1 MPLRAFALSLACL
14 LAPAAAQATGW
25 ESFFQPTDGNLR
37 AELEDAR
44 AAGKRGVL
52 LVYQQDPCPYCER
65 MKENILSRPD
75 VQQWFGARFA
85 AFSVDIRGSVEV
97 IDFAGRRTT
106 ESRFARGALVRGAP
120 AVDFYGLDGEL
131 LARVPGEIHD
141 WRTFLALGEWVAQG
155 AHATQSFEQ
164 FRAARGLE
172 STPLKINV
180 FKP

>member
-1 MPLRAFALSLACL
+1 VILLRALALACAL
-14 LAPAAAQATGW
+14 LLPAAAQAAGW
-25 ESFFQPTDGNLR
+25 EKFFEPTDGDFR
-37 AELEDAR
+37 AELADAR
-44 AAGKRGVL
+44 AAGKKGML

-65 MKENILSRPD
+65 MKENILSRSD
-75 VQQWFGARFA
+75 VQHWFAARFT

-97 IDFAGRRTT
+97 TDFAGRRTT
-106 ESRFARGALVRGAP
+106 EGSFARDALVRGAP
-120 AVDFYGLDGEL
+120 AVDFYGLDGKL

-141 WRTFLALGEWVAQG
+141 WRTFLALGEWVADG

-172 STPLKINV
+172 SSPLKINV